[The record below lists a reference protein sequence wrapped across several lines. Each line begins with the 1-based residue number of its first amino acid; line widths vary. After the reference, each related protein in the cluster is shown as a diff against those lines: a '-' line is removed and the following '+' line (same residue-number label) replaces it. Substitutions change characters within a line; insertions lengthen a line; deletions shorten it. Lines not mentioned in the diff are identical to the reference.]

1 MEANRLAE
9 FRVRRRESDMIRFLP
24 RPVRGR
30 KHFARSERRIVRFQ
44 RTTEA
49 QSAAKLSQKSGFATF
64 STVSHFAFLLTP
76 KHADLILPVKRFLSC
91 LLFFHLAKE
100 QQNSCCK
107 RHSPI
112 AHDPPNMW
120 KDSGKIPG
128 QHSFFQSNG
137 MNIGQDIS

>member
-1 MEANRLAE
+1 M
-9 FRVRRRESDMIRFLP
+9 
-24 RPVRGR
+24 
-30 KHFARSERRIVRFQ
+30 
-44 RTTEA
+44 A
-49 QSAAKLSQKSGFATF
+49 QSGFLRISKYLLMIETAEKWLNATF
-64 STVSHFAFLLTP
+64 SAVSHFAFLLTP

-100 QQNSCCK
+100 QQNSCRK

-120 KDSGKIPG
+120 KDSGKIPV

-137 MNIGQDIS
+137 MNIWQDIS

>member
-1 MEANRLAE
+1 M
-9 FRVRRRESDMIRFLP
+9 
-24 RPVRGR
+24 
-30 KHFARSERRIVRFQ
+30 
-44 RTTEA
+44 A
-49 QSAAKLSQKSGFATF
+49 QSGFLRISKYLLMIETAEKVAERHF
-64 STVSHFAFLLTP
+64 FPAVSHFAFLLTP